1 MDTVLPVEALTV
13 EPLTQAAFAPFGD
26 VVEARDTPLVINQG
40 RCYKYSDLT
49 SVTTDKAGHP
59 SVHILKT
66 SAISQP
72 FKLDLVERHPLGS
85 QTFMPLEKQ
94 RFLVVVAESTQPVEG
109 SDSPDLST
117 LRCFL
122 TNGSQGVTYRAGVWH
137 HPLLS
142 LDTPSDFLVLDRG
155 GPGHNCDEVPMP
167 EGVRYTVEVLG
178 L

>member
-1 MDTVLPVEALTV
+1 MDTVLTAQALAA

-26 VVEARDTPLVINQG
+26 VVEARGIPLVINQG
-40 RCYKYSDLT
+40 RCYKYCDLT
-49 SVTTDKAGHP
+49 SVSTDRDGHS
-59 SVHILKT
+59 SVHIFKT
-66 SAISQP
+66 SAIRQP
-72 FKLDLVERHPLGS
+72 CKLDLFERHPLGS

-94 RFLVVVAESTQPVEG
+94 RFLVVVAES
-109 SDSPDLST
+109 SDSDEPDLST

-142 LDTPSDFLVLDRG
+142 LDIPSDFLVLDRG

-167 EGVRYTVEVLG
+167 EGAHYTVEVRDYE
-178 L
+178 

>member
-1 MDTVLPVEALTV
+1 MDTVLTAQALTV
-13 EPLTQAAFAPFGD
+13 EPLTQAVFAPFGD
-26 VVEARDTPLVINQG
+26 VVEARDIPLVINQG
-40 RCYKYSDLT
+40 RCYKYCDLT
-49 SVTTDKAGHP
+49 SVSTDKDGHS
-59 SVHILKT
+59 SVHILRT

-72 FKLDLVERHPLGS
+72 YKLDLVERHPLGS

-94 RFLVVVAESTQPVEG
+94 RFLVVVAES
-109 SDSPDLST
+109 SDSDEPDLST

-142 LDTPSDFLVLDRG
+142 LDIPSDFLVLDRG

-167 EGVRYTVEVLG
+167 EGVYYTVEARG